1 MRELRDSGDYRPAP
15 LHGALNLAGWR
26 QRFQRSQEGAAQ
38 AAKHSVPLAVFWYEC
53 FDDMNSTLKLNRML
67 DFAAMTP
74 RMHKQRGKAIIAV
87 KGLPQGMIA
96 EPQSSERSA
105 PALAIA
111 TNSATNLI
119 TVCLPDERTTKKVG
133 TLNLE
138 VWFSTPNIVDIDE
151 MLIRI

>member
-1 MRELRDSGDYRPAP
+1 
-15 LHGALNLAGWR
+15 
-26 QRFQRSQEGAAQ
+26 
-38 AAKHSVPLAVFWYEC
+38 
-53 FDDMNSTLKLNRML
+53 
-67 DFAAMTP
+67 
-74 RMHKQRGKAIIAV
+74 MHKQRGKAIIAV

-111 TNSATNLI
+111 TNSATNLK
-119 TVCLPDERTTKKVG
+119 TVCLPDEKTTKKVG

-151 MLIRI
+151 MLIGI